1 MNWTLLPKIVSECN
15 WTKERHHNAH
25 LGMVNPEFGD
35 TNHYNIIRKCES
47 VVKKII
53 KVIIQYTGQTISFGI
68 ITLGLLVRLS
78 CFH

>member
-1 MNWTLLPKIVSECN
+1 
-15 WTKERHHNAH
+15 
-25 LGMVNPEFGD
+25 MVNPEFGD

-47 VVKKII
+47 VVNKII
-53 KVIIQYTGQTISFGI
+53 KVIIQYTGQTISFRI